1 MMKVLLINGSPH
13 EKGCTFTAL
22 NEIKKTLE
30 SENVEAEIFHIGT
43 NPVRGC
49 IGCGGCAKNNGK
61 CVFNDDVVNEIIEK
75 AKTSDAFVIGSPVH
89 YAAPAGALCAVLDRV
104 FYAGSSNFKYKPGAA
119 IVSCRRSGTTAALDC
134 LNKYFTI
141 SNMPVVSSCYWN
153 MVHGSCPEDVLKDEE
168 GLQIM
173 RGIGHNMAWLLKCI
187 ELGEKNGISHPV
199 PEAKIRTNFIR

>member
-1 MMKVLLINGSPH
+1 MKVLLVNGSPH
-13 EKGCTFTAL
+13 EKGCTYTAL
-22 NEIKKTLE
+22 SEIKKTLE
-30 SENVEAEIFHIGT
+30 SENIEAEIFHIGT

-61 CVFNDDVVNEIIEK
+61 CVFNDDVVNEMIEK
-75 AKTSDAFVIGSPVH
+75 AKTSDAFVFGSPVH

-119 IVSCRRSGTTAALDC
+119 IVSCRRSGTTAAVDC

-153 MVHGSCPEDVLKDEE
+153 MVHGSKPEDVLKDEE

-199 PEAKIRTNFIR
+199 PEAKIRTNFIK

>member
-1 MMKVLLINGSPH
+1 MKVLLINGSPH
-13 EKGCTFTAL
+13 DKGCTFTAL
-22 NEIKKTLE
+22 SEIKKTLE
-30 SENVEAEIFHIGT
+30 SENIEAEIFHIGT

-49 IGCGGCAKNNGK
+49 IGCGGCVKNNGK

-75 AKTSDAFVIGSPVH
+75 AKTSDAFVFGSPVH
-89 YAAPAGALCAVLDRV
+89 YASPAGALCAVLDRA
-104 FYAGSSNFKYKPGAA
+104 FYAGSAAFKYKPGAA

-153 MVHGSCPEDVLKDEE
+153 MVHGSKPEDVLKDEE

-173 RGIGHNMAWLLKCI
+173 RGIGKNMAWLLKCI
-187 ELGEKNGISHPV
+187 ELGEKNGVSHPQ
-199 PEAKIRTNFIR
+199 PEAKIRTNFIK

>member
-1 MMKVLLINGSPH
+1 MKVLLVNGSPH
-13 EKGCTFTAL
+13 EKGCTYTAL
-22 NEIKKTLE
+22 SEIKKTLE
-30 SENVEAEIFHIGT
+30 SENIEAEIFHIGT

-75 AKTSDAFVIGSPVH
+75 AKTSDAFVFGSPVH

-119 IVSCRRSGTTAALDC
+119 IVSCRRSGTTAAVDC

-153 MVHGSCPEDVLKDEE
+153 MVHGSKPEDVLKDEE

-173 RGIGHNMAWLLKCI
+173 RGIGLNMAWLLKCI
-187 ELGEKNGISHPV
+187 ELGKNNGIDHPV
-199 PEAKIRTNFIR
+199 PEAKIRTNFIK